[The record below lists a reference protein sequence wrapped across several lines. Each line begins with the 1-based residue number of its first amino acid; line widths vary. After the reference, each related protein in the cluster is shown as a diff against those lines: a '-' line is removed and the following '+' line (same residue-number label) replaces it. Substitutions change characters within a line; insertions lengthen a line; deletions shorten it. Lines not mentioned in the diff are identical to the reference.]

1 MARKEKGAVL
11 ITGASTG
18 IGRATALHLAENGYR
33 VFAGVRK
40 KADADSVSE
49 EASGDL
55 TPVTID
61 VTKQKSID
69 DARAKIEE
77 AVGEDGLYGLVNN
90 AGIGVGGPIEF
101 LPLADF
107 KKVIDVN
114 LLGQVAVTQAFL
126 PLIRP
131 AKGRIINIT
140 SIGGKIAT
148 PFLSPYSASKF
159 ALEAVTDCLRREV
172 APWGIEA
179 IAIEPGSIA
188 TPIWDK
194 AETSTEEF
202 KQGSDPELQR
212 LYGTQ
217 IERMEKATRET
228 ADRGIPPLAVAKTI
242 RRALEAKRPK
252 TRYLV
257 GADAKLMRQVERAT
271 PDRVFD
277 RMMLRRMRMPNE
289 APPGT

>member
-1 MARKEKGAVL
+1 MQHVL

-18 IGRATALHLAENGYR
+18 IGRATALHLAENGYG

-40 KADADSVSE
+40 QADADSISK
-49 EASGDL
+49 EATGDL

-61 VTKQKSID
+61 VTEQKSID
-69 DARAKIEE
+69 DARKTVED
-77 AVGEDGLYGLVNN
+77 AVGNEGLYGLVNN
-90 AGIGVGGPIEF
+90 AGIGAGGPIEF
-101 LPLADF
+101 LPLEEF
-107 KKVIDVN
+107 RKVIDVN

-126 PLIRP
+126 PLIRR

-172 APWGIEA
+172 HPWGIDV
-179 IAIEPGSIA
+179 IAVEPGSIA

-194 AETSTEEF
+194 GREVANAMREDA
-202 KQGSDPELQR
+202 DPEALR

-217 IERMEKATRET
+217 IERMEAATRET
-228 ADRGIPPLAVAKTI
+228 AERGIPPVEVGKTI
-242 RRALEAKRPK
+242 RRALGARRPK

-257 GADAKLMRQVERAT
+257 GTDAKIMRQVERAL
-271 PDRVFD
+271 PDRAFD
-277 RMMLRRMRMPNE
+277 RIMRNRMKMPDE
-289 APPGT
+289 APPG